1 MRAENAYSFRMRLA
15 LALVAVVIAP
25 AVTPDVKKLILR
37 PAQVGKGYVLQPAAG
52 GSGVTGDRTM
62 NLCGVDY
69 PSESRRVAR
78 LQVNY
83 LKKGQ
88 TLGVVNEI
96 VTYKPGGAQ
105 QAMREGIRHAMSCP
119 NHPIDSGVK
128 GLPKLTFRIT
138 RLRAPH
144 LLAGS
149 LAVQIDVTGT
159 VQGRHIAQTSYAVY
173 QQHGNVLSGI
183 YSFGTTASGQLALCL
198 HAAEQSARN
207 LRLGTSGV
215 VSAPTA

>member
-1 MRAENAYSFRMRLA
+1 MRLA

-25 AVTPDVKKLILR
+25 AVTPDVKKLILQ

-96 VTYKPGGAQ
+96 VTYKRGGAQ
-105 QAMREGIRHAMSCP
+105 QAMREALRHALRCP
-119 NHPIDSGVK
+119 NRPIDSGVK

-138 RLRAPH
+138 RLRAPR
-144 LLAGS
+144 LLAGY

-159 VQGRHIAQTSYAVY
+159 VQGRRIAQTSYAVY
-173 QQHGNVLSGI
+173 QQRGNVLSGI
-183 YSFGTTASGQLALCL
+183 YSFGTRTAGQLALCL

-207 LRLGTSGV
+207 LRRGTSAGT
-215 VSAPTA
+215 SAPTA